1 MEFRKAKK
9 EDLNQVVEIME
20 QIQRLH
26 YEARPDIFK
35 KKTKEEIQK
44 EAAQMIKNKE
54 SNVIVAVIENEIYGV
69 LICRKKEVIN
79 HINLKDSKSLWI
91 DELGVSEKYRKNG
104 IGKELMKEA
113 ENLAKQLGCKTITLN
128 CWSFNETALKF
139 YEKRGMKNQ
148 RIIME
153 KEVEED

>member
-1 MEFRKAKK
+1 MEFREAKK
-9 EDLNQVVEIME
+9 EDLNQVVEIIE

-26 YEARPDIFK
+26 YEARHDIFK

-44 EAAQMIKNKE
+44 EAAQMIENKE

-79 HINLKDSKSLWI
+79 HRNLKDSRSLWI
-91 DELGVSEKYRKNG
+91 DDLGVNEKYRRLE
-104 IGKELMKEA
+104 IGRELMKQA
-113 ENLAKQLGCKTITLN
+113 EKLAKKLNCKTITLN
-128 CWSFNETALKF
+128 CWSFNENALRF
-139 YEKRGMKNQ
+139 YEKQGMTNQ

-153 KEVEED
+153 KEVEEK